1 MIDLFLVR
9 NQFPGESLT
18 LLLQALKR
26 FGNCFSTWETTT
38 TTTTTTTMN
47 EITDVVVAKAT
58 AMVVVNGRRLN
69 QILRRR

>member
-9 NQFPGESLT
+9 NQFPGKSLT

-26 FGNCFSTWETTT
+26 FGNCFSTWE
-38 TTTTTTTMN
+38 TTTTTMN

-69 QILRRR
+69 RILRRR

>member
-38 TTTTTTTMN
+38 TTTMN
-47 EITDVVVAKAT
+47 KITDVVVAKAT

-69 QILRRR
+69 RILRRR

>member
-38 TTTTTTTMN
+38 TTTTTTMN

>member
-38 TTTTTTTMN
+38 TTTTTTMN
-47 EITDVVVAKAT
+47 ELTDVVVAKAT

>member
-9 NQFPGESLT
+9 NQFPGKSLT

-26 FGNCFSTWETTT
+26 FGNCFSTWETT

-69 QILRRR
+69 RILRRR